1 MTAMKANSQSTRK
14 TSNNFRTQVNS
25 SDLVVWR
32 NEDRNLIHF
41 SFTSLTKTLVVINV
55 KQNDNTQFQLT

>member
-25 SDLVVWR
+25 ADLVVWR